1 MEAQSLEDRMRW
13 VDAACGKRAMLMDGD
28 TVVAVLEPFGY
39 RDEPDCIWTW
49 MVRLHDIDLPSLLMN
64 YESMAEA
71 EFKATQE
78 IAKMCISR
86 EEYYRRIR
94 ERLPSFDD
102 VYHKMEFEKACEK
115 AVAEYENTKV
125 RSGWTS

>member
-1 MEAQSLEDRMRW
+1 MDDERMRW
-13 VDAACGKRAMLMDGD
+13 VDGACGKRAMLMEGNKII
-28 TVVAVLEPFGY
+28 AVLERY
-39 RDEPDCIWTW
+39 DLDDSCPDFIWTW
-49 MVRLHDIDLPSLLMN
+49 EVLMRGIDLPSLIMN
-64 YESMAEA
+64 YESMAVA

-94 ERLPSFDD
+94 EHLPDWDD
-102 VYHKMEFEKACEK
+102 VYHKMAFEKACQN
-115 AVAEYENTKV
+115 AVAEYENMKA